1 MRMLVYNDL
10 SDLDTCLVYLE
21 SDKLMG
27 RLRIVLACDP
37 VLGFEL

>member
-1 MRMLVYNDL
+1 MLVYYDH

-21 SDKLMG
+21 SGKLIG
-27 RLRIVLACDP
+27 RRRLRIVLACDP